1 MHLYLFPGKTVVKGL
16 LLNGLLAVALVSK
29 LVHADVNPAYESQ
42 LAQFGQESA
51 SEEARQMADWIV
63 HSKDNQHWPFLI
75 VDKKNA
81 KVFVFD
87 PAGKVLGASAA
98 LLGQAIGDDSANGIG
113 QKKLSSIPFAQR
125 TTPAGRFVSSLSTN
139 LSGKSVLWIDYD
151 AAFSLHRVI
160 TSNAKQQR
168 AQRLAS
174 STVADNR
181 ISFGCINVHAEFYDR
196 VIEKTFRNTNGIT
209 YVLPETR
216 SMQDTFASYVVDGQR
231 MVSTPSAPG
240 IVNTHTATNNIVRLR

>member
-1 MHLYLFPGKTVVKGL
+1 MRQCLFRSKTVVKRL
-16 LLNGLLAVALVSK
+16 FLNSLLAVALVSK
-29 LVHADVNPAYESQ
+29 LVHADVTPAYESQ
-42 LAQFGQESA
+42 LAHFGQESA

-63 HSKDNQHWPFLI
+63 HSSDNQQWPFLL

-87 PAGKVLGASAA
+87 PEGKVLGASAA
-98 LLGQAIGDDSANGIG
+98 LLGQAVGDDSVSGIG
-113 QKKLSSIPFAQR
+113 QKKLSNIPFAQR

-139 LSGKSVLWIDYD
+139 LSGKSVFWIDYD
-151 AAFSLHRVI
+151 AALSLHRVI

-174 STVADNR
+174 GTVADNR

-196 VIEKTFRNTNGIT
+196 FIEKTFRNTNGIV

-216 SMQDTFASYVVDGQR
+216 SFKEIFAFYAVDGTH
-231 MVSTPSAPG
+231 MAAFLAPS
-240 IVNTHTATNNIVRLR
+240 VNTQTATNNVVRLR